1 MRKYLFQRFLPDCD
15 TSQINLPDLY
25 ASKVDSE
32 QVISVSLLDEKI
44 DTEADLQNLLNAYD
58 PNIPVVLSDDRP
70 SFQNQILVAY
80 AEKTLKSYL
89 YWFTAYGY
97 SCFWT
102 KATAA

>member
-1 MRKYLFQRFLPDCD
+1 M
-15 TSQINLPDLY
+15 Y
-25 ASKVDSE
+25 ANEVESM
-32 QVISVSLLDEKI
+32 QVISVSFLDEKI
-44 DTEADLQNLLNAYD
+44 DTEADLQNLLSTYD
-58 PNIPVVLSDDRP
+58 SSIPVILSDDRP

-102 KATAA
+102 KAMAA